1 MNGTPVWLASVSH
14 KSKTTDRW
22 VRQEHATAKAMLL
35 RVLQGVGD
43 ESRQRV
49 FRMCVTLCM
58 HRALTEAEIAG
69 LPQSFHDAEAVD
81 VAGGPVE
88 IVEETEPGSPSTRPC
103 ESPTM
108 IDLAEALGRNI
119 SHKGATFA
127 QDCGNCI
134 PCIARRKC
142 Q

>member
-22 VRQEHATAKAMLL
+22 TAPERATAKAILL

-43 ESRQRV
+43 EARQRT

-58 HRALTEAEIAG
+58 HRAL
-69 LPQSFHDAEAVD
+69 SDAEQAALPACFHEAD
-81 VAGGPVE
+81 AIDIAGGPVE
-88 IVEETEPGSPSTRPC
+88 IVDETEPGAPSTRPC
-103 ESPTM
+103 ENPTM
-108 IDLAEALGRNI
+108 VALAEVLGRRI
-119 SHKGATFA
+119 GHMGATFA
-127 QDCGNCI
+127 QDCGNCT